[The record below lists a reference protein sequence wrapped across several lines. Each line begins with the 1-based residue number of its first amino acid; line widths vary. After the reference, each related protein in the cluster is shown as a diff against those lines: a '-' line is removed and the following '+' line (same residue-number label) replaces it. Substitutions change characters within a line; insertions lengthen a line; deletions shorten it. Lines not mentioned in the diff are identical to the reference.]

1 MFWGIYYILWISVFC
16 GFYFNSQ
23 SVFTGIIGFEV
34 ADFIIDYS
42 GKIGLI
48 LTLTFTGLIIIV
60 IHWKI
65 FPEFL
70 KFSISKKEAEREN
83 KISDEEDSTETEFK
97 KRDLIVK
104 EKSNDDLKKE
114 LNLEINKIA
123 DEKFVEEWIIY
134 SKKKLNEYNLE
145 NNSEAYKYI
154 LNFWET
160 REKLICKYGF

>member
-1 MFWGIYYILWISVFC
+1 MV
-16 GFYFNSQ
+16 FYFNSQ

-70 KFSISKKEAEREN
+70 KFPISKRKLKQ
-83 KISDEEDSTETEFK
+83 KIK
-97 KRDLIVK
+97 YLMRRLVLKQ
-104 EKSNDDLKKE
+104 NLKKE
-114 LNLEINKIA
+114 I
-123 DEKFVEEWIIY
+123 
-134 SKKKLNEYNLE
+134 
-145 NNSEAYKYI
+145 
-154 LNFWET
+154 
-160 REKLICKYGF
+160 